1 VIENGYLLDVI
12 SGAGMDPAGLPAPTP
27 SNTPTPTPSPTATAT
42 PQATLTPCPDL
53 PDGDLIGTTTQVGSE
68 IAYANPVLGV
78 ELAYPDTLSLHEDQ
92 YLSGA
97 YGFTIMPTGVEEAM
111 FRVSWLHE
119 YRPDQL
125 ETRVQ
130 EVIDAAPTIDIQRSD
145 TTVGGQPAV
154 ALANA
159 PSRAPAIIVYVAAN
173 EKLYEI
179 IYSAEVLHEQFNAIL
194 ESMRFF
200 EATVPL
206 DCLSL
211 PLADGTP
218 QETPTACPDLPEG
231 DLIGTTTQ
239 VGSEITYA
247 NPVVGVEIT
256 FPDSFI
262 WSEPQYLFQSY

>member
-1 VIENGYLLDVI
+1 MQHLQIPAIRIALLLLFALALASCTPEPVL
-12 SGAGMDPAGLPAPTP
+12 PAATTTPAPTAPLVVSSSVPPETGTPEVTP
-27 SNTPTPTPSPTATAT
+27 SVTFTPPPAAPTPTITAT

-159 PSRAPAIIVYVAAN
+159 PSRAAALYIYVAAN
-173 EKLYEI
+173 DKLYEI
-179 IYSAEVLHEQFNAIL
+179 IYNVDVLDEQFNAIL
-194 ESMRFF
+194 ESVRFF
-200 EATVPL
+200 EATLPL
-206 DCLSL
+206 DCLNL
-211 PLADGTP
+211 PPA
-218 QETPTACPDLPEG
+218 
-231 DLIGTTTQ
+231 
-239 VGSEITYA
+239 
-247 NPVVGVEIT
+247 
-256 FPDSFI
+256 
-262 WSEPQYLFQSY
+262 